1 MLVGIISD
9 IHGYLSQ
16 DIADELSDVDMIL
29 CAGDI
34 ERPSILFELQA
45 IAPTIAV
52 YGNCDHYD
60 YALYSGSLASP
71 RIGGVRFRMVH
82 RPEDIGSVPEDV
94 SVVVHGHTHIPR
106 HDVLG
111 DVHYI
116 NPGSA
121 TRPRGSSKKSIA
133 KVTIDQGCVKSVDF
147 YTWDA

>member
-1 MLVGIISD
+1 MLVGLISD
-9 IHGYLSQ
+9 IHGYL
-16 DIADELSDVDMIL
+16 DDRIAEELEDVDVIL

-60 YALYSGSLASP
+60 YKLCAGSLVSP
-71 RIGGVRFRMVH
+71 RLGGVRFRMVH
-82 RPEDIGSVPEDV
+82 RPEDIGAIPEDV

-106 HDVLG
+106 DEVRG
-111 DVHYI
+111 NVRYI

-147 YTWDA
+147 YSWDF

>member
-1 MLVGIISD
+1 MLVGLISD
-9 IHGYLSQ
+9 IHGYL
-16 DIADELSDVDMIL
+16 DDRIAEELNDVDVIL

-52 YGNCDHYD
+52 YGNCDNYD
-60 YALYSGSLASP
+60 YQLCAGSVACP
-71 RIGGVRFRMVH
+71 RLGGVRFKVIH
-82 RPEDIGSVPEDV
+82 RPEDVGAIPEDV

-106 HDVLG
+106 DEIIGSVRF
-111 DVHYI
+111 I

-133 KVTIDQGCVKSVDF
+133 KVTIEQGCVESVDF
-147 YTWDA
+147 FNWDF